1 MKIFQFRSI
10 EHRSNTNRATIEYQ
24 SSQADS
30 NQKLLSQFRSIERLI
45 RLIEN
50 LEKKKE
56 KKNQF
61 FEKQSILIQKLLKV
75 QCFMNKMHKY
85 EIKIF
90 SKTLEFNPNLPKTRF
105 SINLSLNLK
114 L

>member
-50 LEKKKE
+50 LEKK
-56 KKNQF
+56 NQF
-61 FEKQSILIQKLLKV
+61 FEKKSILIQKLLKV

-90 SKTLEFNPNLPKTRF
+90 SKTLEFNPDLPKTRF

>member
-50 LEKKKE
+50 LEKK
-56 KKNQF
+56 NQF

-85 EIKIF
+85 EIKNF
-90 SKTLEFNPNLPKTRF
+90 SKTLEFNPDLPKTRF

>member
-50 LEKKKE
+50 LEKK
-56 KKNQF
+56 NQF

-85 EIKIF
+85 EMKIF
-90 SKTLEFNPNLPKTRF
+90 SKTLEFNPDLPKTRF